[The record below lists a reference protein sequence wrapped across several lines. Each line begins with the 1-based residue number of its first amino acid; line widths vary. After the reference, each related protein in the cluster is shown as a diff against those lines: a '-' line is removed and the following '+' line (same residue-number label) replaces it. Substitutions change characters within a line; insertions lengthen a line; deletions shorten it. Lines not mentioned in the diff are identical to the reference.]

1 LAAACTLG
9 LSLAAA
15 AQGTVKVGVILPL
28 SGAAGPQGQHVT
40 NAINV
45 MAAMINDAGGVLG
58 RMIEIVS
65 RDDESTPAV
74 GV

>member
-28 SGAAGPQGQHVT
+28 SGAAGPQGRRASMSPT
-40 NAINV
+40 P
-45 MAAMINDAGGVLG
+45 
-58 RMIEIVS
+58 
-65 RDDESTPAV
+65 ST
-74 GV
+74 